1 MPELIIFILGIFVT
15 LFTFAAVILIGMSEA
30 QDLREAEI
38 LDPNADGRARRAH
51 VADRLRSLPED
62 NG

>member
-38 LDPNADGRARRAH
+38 LDPNADGRARGAH